1 MTQALLIKLGG
12 SVITVKDR
20 ALTPNIQAIKGLSHV
35 LAKLSDSFIIV
46 HGGGSFGHYWSVKY
60 NMHTKA
66 ELYDSRGIS
75 MVHESMLALNQIIA
89 KSMLEEGLAPY
100 GISPTTLFADGKVN
114 VTKINELVEYAR
126 RGIVPV
132 IFGDVVHLNEGRFSI
147 VSGDSLM
154 TSIATY
160 LMPSRVIFTVNV
172 DGIYEDMTN
181 KKLVKVLNFPT
192 NGISI
197 MDTPIDV
204 TGGMGRKI
212 SEAFEIARLGI
223 DVNIVNGLN
232 AERVFDILSGL
243 EVEGTMIPAI
253 SPKGKK

>member
-1 MTQALLIKLGG
+1 MLLIKLGG

-20 ALTPNIQAIKGLSHV
+20 ALTPNINAIEGLSRV
-35 LAKLSDSFIIV
+35 LAKLGVSLIIV

-60 NMHTKA
+60 NVHTKP

-75 MVHESMLALNQIIA
+75 VIHESMVALNQIVV
-89 KSMLEEGLAPY
+89 KSMLDAGLAPY
-100 GISPTTLFADGKVN
+100 GISPISLFKDGKVN
-114 VTKINELVEYAR
+114 VAKFNELFEFTR

-132 IFGDVVHLNEGRFSI
+132 IFGDVVHINEGRFSI

-154 TSIATY
+154 TQIATH

-172 DGIYEDMTN
+172 DGIYEDMKN

-192 NGISI
+192 NEIDI
-197 MDTPIDV
+197 MGSSIDV

-232 AERVFDILSGL
+232 AERIFDILSGIKAK
-243 EVEGTMIPAI
+243 GTIIPAI
-253 SPKGKK
+253 PRKGRR

>member
-1 MTQALLIKLGG
+1 
-12 SVITVKDR
+12 
-20 ALTPNIQAIKGLSHV
+20 
-35 LAKLSDSFIIV
+35 
-46 HGGGSFGHYWSVKY
+46 
-60 NMHTKA
+60 
-66 ELYDSRGIS
+66 
-75 MVHESMLALNQIIA
+75 MVALNQIIV
-89 KSMLEEGLAPY
+89 KSMLEEGLEPY

-114 VTKINELVEYAR
+114 VIKINELVEYTR

>member
-1 MTQALLIKLGG
+1 MTQTLLIKLGG

-75 MVHESMLALNQIIA
+75 IVHESMVALNQIIV
-89 KSMLEEGLAPY
+89 KSMLEEGLEPY

-114 VTKINELVEYAR
+114 VIKINELVEYTR

-154 TSIATY
+154 TSIATH

>member
-1 MTQALLIKLGG
+1 
-12 SVITVKDR
+12 
-20 ALTPNIQAIKGLSHV
+20 
-35 LAKLSDSFIIV
+35 
-46 HGGGSFGHYWSVKY
+46 
-60 NMHTKA
+60 
-66 ELYDSRGIS
+66 
-75 MVHESMLALNQIIA
+75 
-89 KSMLEEGLAPY
+89 
-100 GISPTTLFADGKVN
+100 
-114 VTKINELVEYAR
+114 
-126 RGIVPV
+126 
-132 IFGDVVHLNEGRFSI
+132 
-147 VSGDSLM
+147 M

-160 LMPSRVIFTVNV
+160 LIPSRVIFTVNV

-192 NGISI
+192 NEISI

>member
-1 MTQALLIKLGG
+1 MKNNLALIKMGG
-12 SVITVKDR
+12 SVATYKDR
-20 ALTPNIQAIKGLSHV
+20 PVSANYSAIEGFSKAISLIKEV
-35 LAKLSDSFIIV
+35 PIILV

-75 MVHESMLALNQIIA
+75 MVHESMLALNQIIV

-114 VTKINELVEYAR
+114 VTKVNELVEYTR

-181 KKLVKVLNFPT
+181 KKLVKVLNFP
-192 NGISI
+192 
-197 MDTPIDV
+197 
-204 TGGMGRKI
+204 GGMGRKI